1 MKLVKQQKEQDKM
14 ARIFYKKY
22 GGQKKRA
29 HANEGQLLHNFI
41 FIHPCNRSGGSTLS
55 PSTWLKASSPFVPSE
70 DIFLFLIT
78 TLDLTKLDATPQ
90 AAN

>member
-29 HANEGQLLHNFI
+29 HANEGQLLRN
-41 FIHPCNRSGGSTLS
+41 
-55 PSTWLKASSPFVPSE
+55 
-70 DIFLFLIT
+70 IFLFILVI
-78 TLDLTKLDATPQ
+78 
-90 AAN
+90 AAEAVHYPPLRG